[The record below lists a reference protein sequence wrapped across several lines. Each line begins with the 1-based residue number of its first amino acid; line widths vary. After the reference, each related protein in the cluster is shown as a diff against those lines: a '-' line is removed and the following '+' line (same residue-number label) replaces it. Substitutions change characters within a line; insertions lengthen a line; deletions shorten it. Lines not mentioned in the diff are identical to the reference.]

1 MKKLTFLLL
10 VVVIGA
16 VTFAVWGLRKTA
28 NTAEAAVETTKQIEQ
43 TKVAVERTNTID
55 GATNPE
61 LIPDSVAYSLFFDLI
76 AKRETEKEK
85 RRIKAYIK
93 EVGLDGADVDLLI
106 ASAED
111 FRRQTGV
118 LDTQAAKINIRT
130 RTNPPPVLTQSQT
143 LKLQQLETQRNLIVE
158 SAAAILQNRLS
169 TSGAE
174 KLRRHINERVKRK
187 TKIFPS
193 GTGGNQ

>member
-16 VTFAVWGLRKTA
+16 VVLAVWGLRKTA
-28 NTAEAAVETTKQIEQ
+28 NTAEAAVESSTTIKSLI
-43 TKVAVERTNTID
+43 TID

-61 LIPDSVAYSLFFDLI
+61 LIPDSVAYSLLFDLI

-93 EVGLDGADVDLLI
+93 EVGLIGADVDVLI

-111 FRRQTGV
+111 FRKQTNG
-118 LDTQAAKINIRT
+118 LDTQAASINIRT
-130 RTNPPPVLTQSQT
+130 RTNPPPVLTQSQVA
-143 LKLQQLETQRNLIVE
+143 QLRQMETQRNLIVE
-158 SAAAILQNRLS
+158 SMAAVLQSRLS
-169 TSGAE
+169 TSGSE

-187 TKIFPS
+187 TKIFS
-193 GTGGNQ
+193 KETGGNL